1 MTDVVPGEAADELSH
16 DHGDDVVG
24 TDVEPEVIDPT
35 VIIIAT
41 HNQHKIGEIARTLVP
56 LLGKPVELRPTSGKP
71 PKEDGSTF
79 AENAL
84 IKARAAF
91 AETGLPALADDSGIC
106 VDALG
111 GAPGIRSARYTSA
124 GTDEANREALVAAM
138 AGEKNRAATFVCAVA
153 WVTAD
158 GERVEVGV
166 WPGKIRAAAKGVGGF
181 GYDPIFAPD
190 GVPGTAAE
198 LSPTEKAAL
207 SHRARALGQIAPAIN
222 HFLNTVAAS

>member
-1 MTDVVPGEAADELSH
+1 MTADITSEETVEAVEADPVDEAEL
-16 DHGDDVVG
+16 
-24 TDVEPEVIDPT
+24 EPT
-35 VIIIAT
+35 VIIVAT

-71 PKEDGSTF
+71 PKEDGTTF

-91 AETGLPALADDSGIC
+91 SETGLPAIADDSGIC

-124 GTDEANREALVAAM
+124 GTDEANREALVEAM
-138 AGEKNRAATFVCAVA
+138 KGEKNRSATFVCAVA
-153 WVTAD
+153 WVTSE

-166 WPGKIRAAAKGVGGF
+166 WPGKIRAASKGAGGF

-207 SHRARALGQIAPAIN
+207 SHRARAIGQIAPAIN
-222 HFLNTVAAS
+222 HFLNSVNPS